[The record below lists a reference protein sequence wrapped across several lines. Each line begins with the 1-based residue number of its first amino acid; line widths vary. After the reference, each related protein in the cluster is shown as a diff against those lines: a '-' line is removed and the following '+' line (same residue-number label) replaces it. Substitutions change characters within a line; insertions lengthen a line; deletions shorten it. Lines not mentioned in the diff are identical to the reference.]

1 MGLLEAVR
9 TLVRRDIVFKPSWS
23 NDLST
28 VRTGFG
34 VVGKR
39 RYSVTDGT
47 LVRQSAPL
55 TFDEVTPKLPDSI
68 YGYISTAAIRSSPPV
83 LGEGRRLQRCYWLF
97 DHPVQ
102 LPPTSG
108 SGLVFYIQMSVEA
121 STTSRYRPSAV
132 W

>member
-1 MGLLEAVR
+1 M
-9 TLVRRDIVFKPSWS
+9 WS

-34 VVGKR
+34 VVGEKENT
-39 RYSVTDGT
+39 VTDGT

-55 TFDEVTPKLPDSI
+55 TFDEVTPKLYPI
-68 YGYISTAAIRSSPPV
+68 PYMATCRAAAIRSSPPV

-108 SGLVFYIQMSVEA
+108 VRSVPI
-121 STTSRYRPSAV
+121 SRCP
-132 W
+132 